1 MRNRLNTSAQIH
13 APATVAWALLTD
25 TRAWPRWGPSVR
37 AVDAP
42 ARFITAGTRGRVQT
56 AVGVWLSFEI
66 THWEEG
72 SHWSWTVA
80 GIPATGHLIEATG
93 PDSCRVTFTIPAW
106 APFYLPVCRAA
117 LRAMGRLATPA
128 EQSR

>member
-1 MRNRLNTSAQIH
+1 MRNRLSTSAQIH
-13 APATVAWALLTD
+13 APAAVAWALLTD
-25 TRAWPRWGPSVR
+25 THAWSQWGPSVR

-56 AVGVWLSFEI
+56 TLGLWLPFEI
-66 THWEEG
+66 TDWEEG
-72 SHWSWTVA
+72 RAWAWRV
-80 GIPATGHLIEATG
+80 GGLPATGHLIEATG

-117 LRAMGRLATPA
+117 LRAMGRLAIRA
-128 EQSR
+128 EQ

>member
-1 MRNRLNTSAQIH
+1 MLSTSAQIH
-13 APATVAWALLTD
+13 APAAVAWALLTD
-25 TRAWPRWGPSVR
+25 TRAWPQWGPSVR
-37 AVDAP
+37 AVDVP
-42 ARFITAGTRGRVQT
+42 TRFITAGTRGRVQT

-80 GIPATGHLIEATG
+80 GLPATGHLIEATG
-93 PDSCRVTFTIPAW
+93 PDSCRVSFTIPAW

-117 LRAMGRLATPA
+117 LRAIGRLATRV